1 MKRLS
6 KDNPLNAADLDGDG
20 IVTKEELDTHERF
33 IKIDNANRKEDQSR
47 FMILFSLFSVTT
59 FIAIMLTPLISV
71 DRITVL
77 QPIGSTWV
85 IANMGIIATFLGANA
100 YTKIKESSYEKE
112 AGEK

>member
-6 KDNPLNAADLDGDG
+6 KDNPLNQADLDGDG
-20 IVTKEELDTHERF
+20 IVTTEELDKHERF

-47 FMILFSLFSVTT
+47 FMILFSLFSVTA
-59 FIAIMLTPLISV
+59 FITIMLTPFISV
-71 DRITVL
+71 ERITVL

-100 YTKIKESSYEKE
+100 YTKIREKSFDKGAE
-112 AGEK
+112 